1 MMTPMTKKFWD
12 NLTPFVSKSYL
23 DGFPLSRLAAV
34 AIYTLSNSGIES
46 SFNNIAIALFRMF
59 PEKFKLVS
67 FPEHPDFVRIDNTLR
82 LDCSHSNL
90 AVGNRVKGFKL
101 TEHGNMVAEETL
113 QLLKNN
119 RKPGNIEERTE
130 SGRNRVTKLVN
141 EVMESTSYQKFSSG
155 RVSHIQKFEVVD
167 LLHGTL
173 DTDSKKLKANLNIL
187 IKYAQDLKDFE
198 KYRNEASSVNDFL
211 SHIKKNWGVLIGE

>member
-1 MMTPMTKKFWD
+1 MTPTTIQFWK
-12 NLTPFVSKSYL
+12 NLRPFKTRCYL

-34 AIYTLSNSGIES
+34 AIYVLSKSGIES
-46 SFNNIAIALFRMF
+46 SFNNIAIGLFRMF

-101 TEHGNMVAEETL
+101 TEHGNMIAQQTL
-113 QLLKNN
+113 ELLKNN
-119 RKPGNIEERTE
+119 QKPANVEERTE
-130 SGRNRVTKLVN
+130 IGRNRETKLVK
-141 EVMESTSYQKFSSG
+141 EVLESVAYKKFNSQ
-155 RVSHIQKFEVVD
+155 RKNQIQKFEVVD

-173 DTDSKKLKANLNIL
+173 DTDSKKLKANLDIL
-187 IKYAQDLKDFE
+187 SKYAQDLKDFE
-198 KYRNEASSVNDFL
+198 KHRSAASSVTEFL
-211 SHIKKNWGVLIGE
+211 KYIKKNWGILVGE